1 MADTVWTLVATF
13 PSKSSPGKRHEVRVG
28 ADGQTYCTCPAW
40 AFSQASS
47 KGCKHMNLVT
57 V

>member
-47 KGCKHMNLVT
+47 KGCKHMNLAT